1 MADGLSPVRCG
12 RTLDRLPEPLH
23 SCLFYGMMYH
33 DFLFLPIECFT
44 TTSQAHLFNK
54 GVSPVRLR
62 RRLPLSRT
70 TCLSASAVMGIWKSC
85 DFTKSSVSLTL
96 SLCETSDDKNRSKNE
111 PINHLCNICILQPF
125 LRFLRLINLCSLISE
140 GAPLSGLRAP
150 SFHNHPASIHSLQIV
165 LHLCLMLIS
174 EFHFFAHRT
183 VLLNH

>member
-1 MADGLSPVRCG
+1 MRVH
-12 RTLDRLPEPLH
+12 TRLPEPLH

-54 GVSPVRLR
+54 GVSPVRHR

-70 TCLSASAVMGIWKSC
+70 TCLSRHGNLEELWFHKKFKSM
-85 DFTKSSVSLTL
+85 SLTL
-96 SLCETSDDKNRSKNE
+96 WLCETSDDKNRSKNE

-150 SFHNHPASIHSLQIV
+150 SFHNHPA
-165 LHLCLMLIS
+165 
-174 EFHFFAHRT
+174 
-183 VLLNH
+183 